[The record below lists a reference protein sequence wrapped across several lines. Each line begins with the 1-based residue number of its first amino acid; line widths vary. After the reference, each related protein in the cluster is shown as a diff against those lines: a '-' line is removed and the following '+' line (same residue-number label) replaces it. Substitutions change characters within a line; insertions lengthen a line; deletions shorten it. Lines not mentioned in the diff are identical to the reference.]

1 MLLHALTTVVAPCE
15 RFSAGASV
23 VLPLLKTAGVAATA
37 NKVEIVT
44 SVYDGAAFVAFEH
57 CSSRKLNDADCQVK
71 VPLASVPFGKISPP
85 VRPISVR
92 CSCQVVRRDVLL
104 RAIYVVVSC
113 RGPGQ

>member
-44 SVYDGAAFVAFEH
+44 SVYDGAAFITLAH
-57 CSSRKLNDADCQVK
+57 CSSRKINDADCQVK
-71 VPLASVPFGKISPP
+71 VPLASVPFGKRNNPN
-85 VRPISVR
+85 
-92 CSCQVVRRDVLL
+92 
-104 RAIYVVVSC
+104 
-113 RGPGQ
+113 